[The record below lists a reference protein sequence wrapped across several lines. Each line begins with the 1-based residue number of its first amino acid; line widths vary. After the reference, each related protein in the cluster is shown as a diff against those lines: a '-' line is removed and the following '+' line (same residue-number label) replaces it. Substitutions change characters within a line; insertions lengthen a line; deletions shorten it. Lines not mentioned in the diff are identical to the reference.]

1 MSEKKLTLKE
11 RIHRAQGTVE
21 LERKKA
27 IHSWVHAVSY
37 EREEFD
43 RLWVH
48 SDNATWGHNFG
59 RMVGFQEIYY
69 NHNIDEV
76 GRALEESIR
85 LGKKYPEYMGTD
97 VRSVGA
103 SAVHCLSEGCV
114 EAAEDG
120 KSARGWFM
128 TPGIMGGAA
137 EGHDGVRGLVS
148 LWEYYGCDFVYHN
161 GEWRYIHEHVCP
173 MFGAPFNET
182 NWAHDLYEKSD
193 DDPAH
198 NMRRPAPC
206 KVTDD
211 QFFSDRY
218 DVHQVVQHLIWECPK
233 PYETLNDENS
243 YSPGRNEVI

>member
-1 MSEKKLTLKE
+1 MSEKKQTLEE
-11 RIHRAQGTVE
+11 RIHRAEGSQE

-48 SDNATWGHNFG
+48 SDNSTWGHNFG
-59 RMVGFQEIYY
+59 RMVGFQQIYY

-76 GRALEESIR
+76 GRSLEESIR

-103 SAVHCLSEGCV
+103 TGLHCLSEGCV
-114 EAAEDG
+114 ETAEDG

-128 TPGIMGGAA
+128 TPGLMSGGA
-137 EGHDGVRGLVS
+137 ECHGGVRDMMN

-161 GEWRYIHEHVCP
+161 GEWLYIHEHVCP
-173 MFGAPFNET
+173 LFGTPVDDS
-182 NWAHDLYEKSD
+182 NWAHDLYAKSD
-193 DDPAH
+193 DDPTH

-206 KVTDD
+206 AVTDTEVM
-211 QFFSDRY
+211 SDRY
-218 DVHQVVQHLIWECPK
+218 DVHQVVQHLLWECPE
-233 PYETLNDENS
+233 PYETLDDNNT